1 MTPEEKKE
9 YVKYRI
15 KKAYQTY
22 EAAKVLS
29 DNGFWN
35 SAVNRLYYS
44 IFFAA
49 NALLVLNGIESKKH
63 STLKSQFSQHFV
75 KTGKFDKKYGRLL
88 SELYDW
94 RQKADYEVVF
104 DYDENSVLP
113 LFQPVKEML
122 DLINKEIKNAL

>member
-1 MTPEEKKE
+1 MTPEERKE

-15 KKAYQTY
+15 EKAYQTY

-44 IFFAA
+44 LFFAA
-49 NALLVLNGIESKKH
+49 NALLVLKGIEAKRH
-63 STLKSQFSQHFV
+63 ATLKSQFSQHFV
-75 KTGKFDKKYGRLL
+75 KTGKFEKKYGRLL

-122 DLINKEIKNAL
+122 DQINQEIKNVL

>member
-1 MTPEEKKE
+1 MTPEETKE

-15 KKAYQTY
+15 EKAYQTY

-49 NALLVLNGIESKKH
+49 NALLVLKGIESKN
-63 STLKSQFSQHFV
+63 TPPLKVNS
-75 KTGKFDKKYGRLL
+75 L
-88 SELYDW
+88 SIL
-94 RQKADYEVVF
+94 
-104 DYDENSVLP
+104 
-113 LFQPVKEML
+113 
-122 DLINKEIKNAL
+122 

>member
-1 MTPEEKKE
+1 MTPEERKE

-15 KKAYQTY
+15 EKAYQTY

-63 STLKSQFSQHFV
+63 STLKSQFS
-75 KTGKFDKKYGRLL
+75 
-88 SELYDW
+88 
-94 RQKADYEVVF
+94 
-104 DYDENSVLP
+104 
-113 LFQPVKEML
+113 
-122 DLINKEIKNAL
+122 

>member
-15 KKAYQTY
+15 EKAYQTY
-22 EAAKVLS
+22 KAAKVLS

-44 IFFAA
+44 LFFAA
-49 NALLVLNGIESKKH
+49 NALLVLNGIEAKRH
-63 STLKSQFSQHFV
+63 ATLKSQFSQYFV

-88 SELYDW
+88 SELYDF

-104 DYDENSVLP
+104 DYNENSVLP

-122 DLINKEIKNAL
+122 DLINQEIKNAL